1 MMLNYVVYNKLNRI
15 EEFCVKW
22 IIILLT
28 IALHIKFLLTNGEEQ
43 WSPDPLNVGDNKQK
57 IFSINTTE
65 INNITLLRN
74 QQK

>member
-1 MMLNYVVYNKLNRI
+1 MMLNYVVYNKLNRT

-28 IALHIKFLLTNGEEQ
+28 LALHVKFLLTNGEEQ

-57 IFSINTTE
+57 IFSIYTTE